1 MKEAAVRKLR
11 KEELKEEWKK
21 DLKKELKISGRKDW
35 IIFWFFAVMISYV
48 AGGWLARP
56 INEWLGGMTGPWL
69 TDLNMPSN
77 YGRTIGAVLL
87 LAALTEILLLF
98 RKKNVKAKIGVA
110 VAGVALAALIVGIH
124 QVHCRLIVSVLHSE
138 EPKSMTLFLD
148 GRQERLVSEE
158 ECRELLELCR
168 GLEVITD
175 SEELADCLVWYEE
188 KGIGLGSANSVWLT
202 FPQKY
207 GHGYVLQLNVQD
219 GYSYLWRGY
228 LGDEKRITFFR
239 DNGLTEWLEERKN
252 GG

>member
-11 KEELKEEWKK
+11 KEEWREEWKK

-56 INEWLGGMTGPWL
+56 INEWLKGMTGPWL
-69 TDLNMPSN
+69 MNLNMPSN
-77 YGRTIGAVLL
+77 YGRTIGAVIL
-87 LAALTEILLLF
+87 LAALTEMLLLF

-110 VAGVALAALIVGIH
+110 VAGVVLTALIVGIH
-124 QVHCRLIVSVLHSE
+124 QVHCRLIVSVLHSQ
-138 EPKSMTLFLD
+138 EPESMTLFLE
-148 GRQERLVSEE
+148 GTQERLIGEE
-158 ECRELLELCR
+158 ERQELLELCR
-168 GLEVITD
+168 SLEVITD
-175 SEELADCLVWYEE
+175 SEEQEACLSWYKAKDQRIAADR
-188 KGIGLGSANSVWLT
+188 VWLS

-207 GHGYVLQLNVQD
+207 GHGYVLHLNVQD
-219 GYSYLWRGY
+219 GYIYLWRGY
-228 LGDEKRITFFR
+228 QGQEGLISFFR